1 MDDQS
6 VEDRSARPGQ
16 GLRLGKRYLP
26 VSALDAAHRTM
37 VVKDLFSSAS
47 PTYDRLNH
55 LLSFR
60 RDVAWRR
67 ETVKRMRFFSTRA
80 FLDIATGTGDL
91 AIEAAVR
98 HPDVAVTGVDFVEEM
113 LVVGRQKV
121 EARGLDGRVRLQWA
135 DALSLP
141 FGPAAFDVTAMAF
154 GMRNIPDS
162 LRALQEMARVTVPG
176 GQVMILEFT
185 FAPARG
191 LRWLYGFY
199 LRNVLPR
206 FARLVVRDTSAY
218 HYLADSILAYPQ
230 PDAFDS
236 LMQKAGL
243 VDVQHFGMTF
253 GTVYLHT
260 GCTPGGRPAIG
271 SPRS

>member
-6 VEDRSARPGQ
+6 LEDRSARPGQ

-26 VSALDAAHRTM
+26 VSALDATHRTM

-67 ETVKRMRFFSTRA
+67 DTVRRMRFFSTHA

-91 AIEAAVR
+91 AIEAALR
-98 HPDVAVTGVDFVEEM
+98 HPDVTVAGVDFVEEM

-121 EARGLDGRVRLQWA
+121 EARGLDGRVRLEWG

-141 FGPAAFDVTAMAF
+141 FGPAAFDVSAMAF

-185 FAPARG
+185 FAPAVG

-199 LRNVLPR
+199 LRKILPR
-206 FARLVVRDTSAY
+206 FAGLVVRDTSAY

-236 LMQKAGL
+236 LMTRAGL
-243 VDVQHFGMTF
+243 VNVQHFGMTF
-253 GTVYLHT
+253 GTVYLHI
-260 GCTPGGRPAIG
+260 GYTPGGQPGIA
-271 SPRS
+271 